1 MWRALSFHR
10 NRAALRG
17 LARRFVRS
25 RRGVAAVEFAF
36 VLPIMLVVYFGIVE
50 VAQGVMIDRKITDL
64 NRALADL
71 TAQGTSISD
80 AEIGNI
86 FDAAQTIMTPFTS
99 VAPKMAIVSVVIDS
113 GGVAKV
119 CWSAQ
124 RNTIVPKRGDT
135 VALPANLKIASTSL
149 IMATASY
156 GFTPVVGYLATG
168 TIVIG
173 NTPIYMRPR
182 VGKTGGTGNIEQ
194 VERSSASSPT
204 PMCPG
209 F

>member
-1 MWRALSFHR
+1 MWRALSFRR
-10 NRAALRG
+10 NRAVLRG
-17 LARRFVRS
+17 LARRFALS

-36 VLPIMLVVYFGIVE
+36 VLPVMLTVYFGIVE

-80 AEIGNI
+80 TEMSNI
-86 FDAAQTIMTPFTS
+86 FDAAQTIMAPFTS

-124 RNTIVPKRGDT
+124 RNTTVPKRGDT
-135 VALPANLKIASTSL
+135 VTLPDNLKIASTSL
-149 IMATASY
+149 IMAKASY
-156 GFTPVVGYLATG
+156 DFTPTVGYLVTG
-168 TIVIG
+168 PITIG

-194 VERSSASSPT
+194 VERASVA
-204 PMCPG
+204 MCPLYN
-209 F
+209 

>member
-1 MWRALSFHR
+1 MWRTLSFRR

-17 LARRFVRS
+17 LARRFAHN

-36 VLPIMLVVYFGIVE
+36 VLPVMLTVYFGIVE

-80 AEIGNI
+80 TEMSNI
-86 FDAAQTIMTPFTS
+86 FDAAQTIMAPFTS

-113 GGVAKV
+113 GGIAKV

-124 RNTIVPKRGDT
+124 RNSTVPKRGDT
-135 VALPANLKIASTSL
+135 VTLPDNLKIASTSL

-156 GFTPVVGYLATG
+156 DFTPLVGYLVTG
-168 TIVIG
+168 PITIG
-173 NTPIYMRPR
+173 NTSIYMRPR

-194 VERSSASSPT
+194 VERASVA
-204 PMCPG
+204 MCPLYN
-209 F
+209 

>member
-1 MWRALSFHR
+1 MWRALSFRR
-10 NRAALRG
+10 NRAVLRG
-17 LARRFVRS
+17 LARRFADS
-25 RRGVAAVEFAF
+25 RHGAAAVEFAF
-36 VLPIMLVVYFGIVE
+36 VLPIMLTAYFGIVE
-50 VAQGVMIDRKITDL
+50 VAQGVMIDRKVTDL

-80 AEIGNI
+80 TEISNI
-86 FDAAQTIMTPFTS
+86 FDAAQTIMAPFTS

-113 GGVAKV
+113 SGVAKV

-124 RNTIVPKRGDT
+124 RNSTVPKRGDT

-156 GFTPVVGYLATG
+156 NFTPLVGYLGTG
-168 TIVIG
+168 SITIG
-173 NTPIYMRPR
+173 NAPIYMRPR

-194 VERSSASSPT
+194 VERTSVA
-204 PMCPG
+204 MCPLYN
-209 F
+209 

>member
-1 MWRALSFHR
+1 MWRAISFHR

-17 LARRFVRS
+17 LARRFARS

-36 VLPIMLVVYFGIVE
+36 VLPVMLTVYFGIVE
-50 VAQGVMIDRKITDL
+50 VAQGVMIDRKVTDL

-80 AEIGNI
+80 TEMSNI
-86 FDAAQTIMTPFTS
+86 FDAAQTIMAPFTS

-113 GGVAKV
+113 SGVAKV

-124 RNTIVPKRGDT
+124 RNSTVPKRGDT
-135 VALPANLKIASTSL
+135 VTLPDNLKIASTSL

-156 GFTPVVGYLATG
+156 DFTPPVGYLVTG
-168 TIVIG
+168 PITIG
-173 NTPIYMRPR
+173 NTSIYMRPR

-194 VERSSASSPT
+194 VERASVA
-204 PMCPG
+204 MCPLYN
-209 F
+209 

>member
-17 LARRFVRS
+17 LARRFARS
-25 RRGVAAVEFAF
+25 RRGVAAIEFAF
-36 VLPIMLVVYFGIVE
+36 VLPVMLTVYFGVVE
-50 VAQGVMIDRKITDL
+50 VAQGVMIDRKVTDL

-80 AEIGNI
+80 AEISNI
-86 FDAAQTIMTPFTS
+86 FDAAQTIMAPFTS

-113 GGVAKV
+113 SGVAKV

-124 RNTIVPKRGDT
+124 RNSTVPKRGDT
-135 VALPANLKIASTSL
+135 VALPDNLKIASTSL

-156 GFTPVVGYLATG
+156 DFTPLIGYLVTG
-168 TIVIG
+168 PIVIG

-182 VGKTGGTGNIEQ
+182 IGKTGGTGNIEQ
-194 VERSSASSPT
+194 VERTNVAL
-204 PMCPG
+204 CPLYN
-209 F
+209 

>member
-1 MWRALSFHR
+1 MWRTLSFRR

-17 LARRFVRS
+17 LARRFARS

-36 VLPIMLVVYFGIVE
+36 VLPVMLTVYFGIVE

-71 TAQGTSISD
+71 TAQGSSISD
-80 AEIGNI
+80 TEMSNI
-86 FDAAQTIMTPFTS
+86 FDAAQTIMAPFTS

-113 GGVAKV
+113 GGIAKV

-124 RNTIVPKRGDT
+124 RNSTVPKRGDT
-135 VALPANLKIASTSL
+135 VTLPDNLKIASTSL

-156 GFTPVVGYLATG
+156 DFTPLVGYLVTG
-168 TIVIG
+168 PITIG

-194 VERSSASSPT
+194 VERASVA
-204 PMCPG
+204 MCPLYN
-209 F
+209 

>member
-1 MWRALSFHR
+1 MWRALSFRR
-10 NRAALRG
+10 NQAVLRG
-17 LARRFVRS
+17 LARRFARS
-25 RRGVAAVEFAF
+25 RRGVAAIEFAF
-36 VLPIMLVVYFGIVE
+36 VLPVMLTVYFGIVE
-50 VAQGVMIDRKITDL
+50 VAQGVMIDRKVTDL

-80 AEIGNI
+80 AEMSNI
-86 FDAAQTIMTPFTS
+86 FDAAQTVMAPFTS

-113 GGVAKV
+113 SGVAKV

-124 RNTIVPKRGDT
+124 RNTTVPKRGDT
-135 VALPANLKIASTSL
+135 VALPDNLKIASTSL

-156 GFTPVVGYLATG
+156 SFTPPVGYFLTG
-168 TIVIG
+168 PIVIG

-194 VERSSASSPT
+194 VERASVA
-204 PMCPG
+204 MCPLYN
-209 F
+209 